1 MDTIYTMYFEYSER
15 FTNTDVAMTAVSGNT
30 GTITSTAIDLSTWA
44 AGEFMYVDGFANP
57 ENNGYYQATGTPAAN
72 SIDVT
77 KVDSDDDLTNE
88 SAGPSVSL
96 DTNPFDTP
104 DAIIVDDNSGTDITG
119 QITAA
124 NIAFDFDYTNNS
136 QGGRTPNTDADIV
149 IVAQGIPGARWVEAS
164 FTIGQSTGQS
174 MPVNAADELV
184 YSNPA

>member
-1 MDTIYTMYFEYSER
+1 
-15 FTNTDVAMTAVSGNT
+15 
-30 GTITSTAIDLSTWA
+30 
-44 AGEFMYVDGFANP
+44 MYVDGFANP
-57 ENNGYYQATGTPAAN
+57 ENNGYYQVTGATTSTSAP
-72 SIDVT
+72 VT
-77 KVDSDDDLTNE
+77 KVDSDDNLTDE
-88 SAGPSVSL
+88 SAGATVSL

-104 DAIIVDDNSGTDITG
+104 DAIIVDDNSATDITG

-149 IVAQGIPGARWVEAS
+149 IVAQGISGARWVEAS

-184 YSNPA
+184 YSNP